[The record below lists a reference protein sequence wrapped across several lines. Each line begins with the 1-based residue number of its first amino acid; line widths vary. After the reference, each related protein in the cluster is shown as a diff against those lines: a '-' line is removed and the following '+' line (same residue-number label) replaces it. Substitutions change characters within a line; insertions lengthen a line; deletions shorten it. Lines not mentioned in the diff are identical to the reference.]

1 LIIPTYSQ
9 FRANFS
15 LSLADLDVDGLPRWP
30 VIKVREPGSG
40 FGDAGSTLVNI
51 PKPPRNH
58 VPLNVSCNNFLP
70 DSPPFT
76 PDYQWYSSSRTYDTT
91 KKPLTAV
98 PANLRFVSSV
108 GAKLLESVNAGNTW
122 EPMLNP
128 TSPAIAFLDVSSPST
143 SHRWAVGGSG
153 GIVHSST
160 SGRSWQTQTSG
171 VTVGLTGVDFQD
183 ELSGWAVGEGNT
195 VLRTTNGGALWA
207 PSVTAPHTFTLYSVS
222 FLADGRGIVC
232 GAGGETL
239 YTINNGATWINVTI
253 PTAFGASLL
262 DVDILNTGVGWA
274 VGGQGGVFRT
284 VNAGASYTPQPVGS
298 SYIVGGVSVV
308 TNDIAYIVG
317 ESGYIIKTIDGG
329 AVWTELTSGV
339 DAHLTGVR
347 FVSANEGWACGYNT
361 ETGSS
366 VVIYTADGGVT
377 WVSQEPLAPGIIL
390 AVDSPRVN
398 MGQLSFSGSLTL
410 QINSASAP
418 SDVMTPELVAT
429 TFKNCHLYV
438 QRLSDKVI
446 QWADLLRTMVAN
458 TE

>member
-1 LIIPTYSQ
+1 
-9 FRANFS
+9 
-15 LSLADLDVDGLPRWP
+15 
-30 VIKVREPGSG
+30 
-40 FGDAGSTLVNI
+40 
-51 PKPPRNH
+51 
-58 VPLNVSCNNFLP
+58 
-70 DSPPFT
+70 
-76 PDYQWYSSSRTYDTT
+76 
-91 KKPLTAV
+91 
-98 PANLRFVSSV
+98 
-108 GAKLLESVNAGNTW
+108 
-122 EPMLNP
+122 
-128 TSPAIAFLDVSSPST
+128 
-143 SHRWAVGGSG
+143 
-153 GIVHSST
+153 
-160 SGRSWQTQTSG
+160 
-171 VTVGLTGVDFQD
+171 
-183 ELSGWAVGEGNT
+183 
-195 VLRTTNGGALWA
+195 
-207 PSVTAPHTFTLYSVS
+207 VS

-239 YTINNGATWINVTI
+239 YTINNGATWINVTV
-253 PTAFGASLL
+253 PTPGGNPLR
-262 DVDILNTGVGWA
+262 DVDILTTGVGWA

-298 SYIVGGVSVV
+298 SYFVNGVSVV
-308 TNDIAYIVG
+308 TDDIAYIVG

-361 ETGSS
+361 ETDSS

-377 WVSQEPLAPGIIL
+377 WVSQQPLAPGIIYK
-390 AVDSPRVN
+390 VDSPRVN

-446 QWADLLRTMVAN
+446 QWSDLLRVMVAN

>member
-1 LIIPTYSQ
+1 MIIPTYSQ
-9 FRANFS
+9 FRAGFS

-30 VIKVREPGSG
+30 VGKVRETGSG
-40 FGDAGSTLVNI
+40 FGDTGSTLVNI
-51 PKPPRNH
+51 PKPPRNY

-70 DSPPFT
+70 DPIPFT
-76 PDYQWYSSSRTYDTT
+76 PVYQWYSSSRTSDPT
-91 KKPLTAV
+91 KKSLTAA

-128 TSPAIAFLDVSSPST
+128 TSPAISFLDVSSPST
-143 SHRWAVGGSG
+143 SHRWAVGASG

-160 SGRSWQTQTSG
+160 SGRLWQAQTSG

-183 ELSGWAVGEGNT
+183 ELSGWAVGEANT
-195 VLRTTNGGALWA
+195 VLRTTNGGALWT

-239 YTINNGATWINVTI
+239 YTINNGATWINVTV
-253 PTAFGASLL
+253 PTPGGNSLL
-262 DVDILNTGVGWA
+262 DVDILPTGVGWA

-284 VNAGASYTPQPVGS
+284 VNAGASYTPQPVS
-298 SYIVGGVSVV
+298 SSFFVSGVSVV
-308 TNDIAYIVG
+308 TDDIAYIVG

-329 AVWTELTSGV
+329 TVWTELTSGV
-339 DAHLTGVR
+339 DALLTGVR
-347 FVSANEGWACGYNT
+347 FVSANEGWACGYNP

-377 WVSQEPLAPGIIL
+377 WVSQQPLPPGIII

-398 MGQLSFSGSLTL
+398 MGQISFSGSLTL
-410 QINSASAP
+410 QINSSSAE

-438 QRLSDKVI
+438 QRLSDNAI

-458 TE
+458 TG